1 MKTIWLMIVPIILL
15 GCTTPVNA
23 PVSVDPVVQPGAV
36 VVESGLVSPG
46 AVRVDPNAVRVEVLE
61 NVKSVNPQLAAII
74 RNSDQR
80 ADGQA
85 YADTQ
90 GDSSQNVVTVSLDG
104 SGWPLVGVGVVC
116 VGAVVGWWYYR
127 RKAGMTSGWLADIA
141 SQVQRLPADQKKNI
155 IDRISGRV
163 RDEKRLKS
171 WLTLRGLRA
180 DKPKDS

>member
-23 PVSVDPVVQPGAV
+23 PVSVEPAVQPGAV

-46 AVRVDPNAVRVEVLE
+46 AVNVDPNAVRVEILKALE
-61 NVKSVNPQLAAII
+61 SVDPQLAAVI
-74 RNSDQR
+74 RNDEQR

-90 GDSSQNVVTVSLDG
+90 GDSSQNVVTVILDG

-127 RKAGMTSGWLADIA
+127 RRAGMTGGWLADIA
-141 SQVQRLPADQKKNI
+141 AQVQRLPADQKKNI

-163 RDEKRLKS
+163 RNEKRLKD
-171 WLTLRGLRA
+171 WLRLRGLRA